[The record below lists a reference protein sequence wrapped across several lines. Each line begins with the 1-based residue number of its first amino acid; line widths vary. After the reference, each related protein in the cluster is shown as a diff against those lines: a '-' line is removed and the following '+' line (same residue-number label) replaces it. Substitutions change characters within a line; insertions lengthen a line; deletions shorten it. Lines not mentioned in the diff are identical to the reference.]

1 MPAPGYS
8 SSKKSPLS
16 PKEHRTLPAGRRRS
30 GRNFL
35 RLPCSTGR
43 PPPFPR
49 ASFFF
54 MREILHAELLVG
66 ATAPAEPRGATE
78 VRGRM
83 ELAHEEALRERAPM
97 AVLRVAVDGLESV
110 ARVAAGGKN
119 ELVLATLTT
128 VARGLPRPGDLLAV
142 REQDHIVL
150 VLTGTDAAAAEG
162 FARAL
167 QEAVRRISAPH
178 SSLQVGIR
186 LSIGLAHA
194 QFDAPYW
201 FQTLLAVANEGVEV
215 AQNSGGGR
223 IVHTELYTFH
233 QRRLERLS
241 PDRPKPTMPP
251 LIQKPD
257 VNPAYVRHA
266 PPPAAPAAA
275 KPATPAA
282 PAPARPSPAPARG
295 GSPVTPA
302 GILELEERVLRLA
315 REWTEEALTK
325 ALAETQKAHTSEV
338 EVLERRIQKLTRAL
352 EDAEGELTR
361 AQAGH
366 EIDPGVASA
375 FRTVQG
381 LRDDHGPKRDMLEKL
396 FQANL
401 ELRTLLGQQG

>member
-1 MPAPGYS
+1 
-8 SSKKSPLS
+8 
-16 PKEHRTLPAGRRRS
+16 
-30 GRNFL
+30 
-35 RLPCSTGR
+35 
-43 PPPFPR
+43 
-49 ASFFF
+49 
-54 MREILHAELLVG
+54 MREILHADLLVG

-97 AVLRVAVDGLESV
+97 AVLRVAVDGIESV
-110 ARVAAGGKN
+110 ARVAAGGKI
-119 ELVLATLTT
+119 EPVLATLTT
-128 VARGLPRPGDLLAV
+128 VIRGITRPGDLLAV
-142 REQDHIVL
+142 REQDHVVL
-150 VLTGTDAAAAEG
+150 VLTQADAAAAEG

-167 QEAVRRISAPH
+167 QEAVRRISAPR
-178 SSLQVGIR
+178 SSTPVGIR
-186 LSIGLAHA
+186 LSVGLAHA
-194 QFDAPYW
+194 QLDAPYW

-215 AQNSGGGR
+215 AQNAGGGR
-223 IVHTELYTFH
+223 VIHTELYGFH

-251 LIQKPD
+251 PLQKPE

-266 PPPAAPAAA
+266 PPPASAAPAAA
-275 KPATPAA
+275 ANPAA
-282 PAPARPSPAPARG
+282 TAPARPTPAPARASPSL
-295 GSPVTPA
+295 TPA

-352 EDAEGELTR
+352 EDAEGELVR